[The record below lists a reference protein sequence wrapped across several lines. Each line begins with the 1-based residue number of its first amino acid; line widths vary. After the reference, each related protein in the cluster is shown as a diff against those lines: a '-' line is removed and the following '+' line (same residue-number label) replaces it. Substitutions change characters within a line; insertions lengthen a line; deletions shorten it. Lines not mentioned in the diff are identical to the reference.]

1 MGRYADSIVAA
12 ADVDSPMTCESEPR
26 VAIIMEIGLFRDALV
41 RALHRAGLQVVE
53 SAATAPE
60 ATETLTQLGA
70 DVVFVDVSRRGG
82 LETLQRIASA
92 APEIRLLALAVRDR
106 EPDVLAC
113 IEAGAAGYVVRD
125 ASLEELADAARRAL
139 RDEPLASPHVI
150 AELMRRVATLS
161 GHGRNAR
168 LRVLTSR
175 ELEVVQLI
183 ERGLSNKEIATQ
195 LSIAVK
201 TVINHLHSI
210 LEKLGVQRRGE
221 AASIMRGSDPF
232 GFTSL

>member
-1 MGRYADSIVAA
+1 MGRYANSIVAA
-12 ADVDSPMTCESEPR
+12 ADVDSGMTCESEPR
-26 VAIIMEIGLFRDALV
+26 VAIIMEIGLFRDALA
-41 RALHRAGLQVVE
+41 RAVHRAGLQVVE

-82 LETLQRIASA
+82 LETLQRIAAA
-92 APEIRLLALAVRDR
+92 APKIRLLALAVRDR

-113 IEAGAAGYVVRD
+113 IEAGAVGYVLRD

-161 GHGRNAR
+161 GHGNAGR
-168 LRVLTSR
+168 HDLTSR

-195 LSIAVK
+195 LSIAVT
-201 TVINHLHSI
+201 TVKNHVHSI

-232 GFTSL
+232 DSTSL